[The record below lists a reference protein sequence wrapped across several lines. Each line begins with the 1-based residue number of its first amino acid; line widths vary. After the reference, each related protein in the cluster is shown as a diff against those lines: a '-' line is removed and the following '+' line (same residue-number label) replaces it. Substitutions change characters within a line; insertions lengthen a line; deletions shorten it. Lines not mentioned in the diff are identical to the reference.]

1 LIFAGCSV
9 VPCIAPVDG
18 QDFAFEIKFASNDK
32 VPIPCEAADPG
43 HMFGNLRSHFSL
55 LQSSRD
61 VFLAADDDITRQRCL
76 QIMQIAC
83 AGDTSSTLQ
92 SIASTAALTR
102 NLFCLKSVA
111 AITAVFAALR
121 VDMND
126 SSLRAVNFDFSLLK
140 EFQFEARDL
149 RTVGFNC
156 ADLQDAG
163 FNARELKAAG
173 YHVVYDFE
181 PKELCAMLR
190 RNNGEQI
197 ISCNNVKEI
206 CADICKG
213 SASAKACMQEALS
226 NGLLLL
232 MFTCAAHACNEVD
245 SKLESCE
252 DGTTEPSNHIKEAQ
266 SICLAIHAVASLE
279 IFDENTTWPLPDATN
294 LCQLSLAVCSLWK
307 NCHYIDTD
315 SVDRKLI
322 FVNVIMN
329 MALSLTQALLFFETH
344 PQNAAAMAWD
354 YRGEIYQSVFSDKQF
369 LVSLLLVCRAKPRT
383 QWTYVASRII
393 RLGTNFTQFCNRCS
407 NIVRITAACKQLS
420 IYLSHAFAV
429 QFWGF

>member
-1 LIFAGCSV
+1 MKQLSQVTCLVIYNHT
-9 VPCIAPVDG
+9 P
-18 QDFAFEIKFASNDK
+18 
-32 VPIPCEAADPG
+32 
-43 HMFGNLRSHFSL
+43 L

-83 AGDTSSTLQ
+83 AGNTSSTLQ

-111 AITAVFAALR
+111 AISAVLAALR
-121 VDMND
+121 VDMTD

-140 EFQFEARDL
+140 EFHFEAREL
-149 RTVGFNC
+149 RAVGFNC

-173 YHVVYDFE
+173 YDVLYDFE
-181 PKELCAMLR
+181 PKELCSMLR
-190 RNNGEQI
+190 KNNGEQI

-206 CADICKG
+206 CANMRKG

-232 MFTCAAHACNEVD
+232 MFTCAVDACNAVD
-245 SKLESCE
+245 AKLEACE

-279 IFDENTTWPLPDATN
+279 IFDENTTLPLPDATN
-294 LCQLSLAVCSLWK
+294 LCKLSIAVCSLWK

-315 SVDRKLI
+315 SADGKLI

-329 MALSLTQALLFFETH
+329 LALSLTQAFLFFETH
-344 PQNAAAMAWD
+344 PQSAAAMAWE
-354 YRGEIYQSVFSDKQF
+354 YRGEIYDSVFSDKQF
-369 LVSLLLVCRAKPRT
+369 LVSLLMVCRAKPRT
-383 QWTYVASRII
+383 QWAYVTSRII
-393 RLGTNFTQFCNRCS
+393 RHGTNFTQFCNRCS
-407 NIVRITAACKQLS
+407 NFVSITTACKQLT
-420 IYLSHAFAV
+420 IHLSHAFVV
-429 QFWGF
+429 QFWGL